1 MNSFSGNGLSLSFA
15 SFWQFDWKI
24 FSVELLGMSIFMF
37 GIAAAAVRAQT
48 DYDRAAGIGL
58 SLFLGLAIAT
68 GMLSQAAQA
77 NQVPA
82 PGQSAP
88 EETRVSKIDSVALNP
103 AVALTLSETAAA
115 PQPTAEGEAPAPT
128 TETPASRLTVETIL
142 GALIGAALGGNLYL
156 LLAKHRDD

>member
-37 GIAAAAVRAQT
+37 GIAAAAIRAQT

-58 SLFLGLAIAT
+58 SFFLGLAIAT

-77 NQVPA
+77 NQTPVQ
-82 PGQSAP
+82 GQTAP
-88 EETRVSKIDSVALNP
+88 EETRVSKVDSVALNP
-103 AVALTLSETAAA
+103 AVALTLSETTAT
-115 PQPTAEGEAPAPT
+115 PQQPVEGEAPAAP
-128 TETPASRLTVETIL
+128 ETAPSRLTVETIL